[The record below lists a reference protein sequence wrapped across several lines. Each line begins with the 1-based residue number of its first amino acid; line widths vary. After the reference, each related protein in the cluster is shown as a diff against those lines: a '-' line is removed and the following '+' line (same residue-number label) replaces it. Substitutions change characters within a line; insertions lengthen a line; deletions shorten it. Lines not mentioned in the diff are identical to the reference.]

1 MRWGGGEPPIKG
13 GEVGEVAMRG
23 GEISTTGGEVL
34 MVAGSTRK
42 YAGDLYITR
51 PGTIGS
57 GWQSGRSLSDVGKA
71 LCAWIL
77 SGLCVM
83 RGGSR
88 LLLYILVLCH
98 L

>member
-1 MRWGGGEPPIKG
+1 
-13 GEVGEVAMRG
+13 
-23 GEISTTGGEVL
+23 

-42 YAGDLYITR
+42 YADSLYITR
-51 PGTIGS
+51 LGTIGS

-77 SGLCVM
+77 SGSCVM